1 MEKLILI
8 YIILEQTWIKTEKA
22 NPNIH
27 IILKQIWIKN
37 GKVNP
42 NIYNP

>member
-8 YIILEQTWIKTEKA
+8 YIILEQTWIKTGKA

-27 IILKQIWIKN
+27 IILKQICIKN
-37 GKVNP
+37 GQMNP
-42 NIYNP
+42 NL